1 MASAEEAIEVE
12 EVASEAVRA
21 EADTEEGTMESQEVV
36 DKEEVQVEEPKD
48 HHKVITKLIGLET
61 HLMMAMKKKS
71 PILPGEHH
79 LLNLWS
85 QQMVGPMSRVRP
97 PPKKIN
103 HPRSKEEVLCGAQQ
117 Q

>member
-1 MASAEEAIEVE
+1 MENAEADSEAAEEDSAVKTP
-12 EVASEAVRA
+12 EVASEEGMMASPEAVDLVEVPA
-21 EADTEEGTMESQEVV
+21 EVV
-36 DKEEVQVEEPKD
+36 TDLKM
-48 HHKVITKLIGLET
+48 TTNLIGADN

-85 QQMVGPMSRVRP
+85 QQMVGLVSQVP
-97 PPKKIN
+97 PPRKKIS

>member
-1 MASAEEAIEVE
+1 MANAEGDSEAAEEASAVKTP
-12 EVASEAVRA
+12 EVASEEDMIASPEAVDLVEVPA
-21 EADTEEGTMESQEVV
+21 EG
-36 DKEEVQVEEPKD
+36 
-48 HHKVITKLIGLET
+48 VIDLKMTTNLIGADN